1 MVEKKIILRRIQMFD
16 KEKYGKILTPLVT
29 PFKEN
34 QSVDY
39 EAAVSIAEKLI
50 ADQQADSIILSGTTG
65 EFFTMSFEE
74 RVKLFKVIKDAVG
87 NKIPLMAGVGCAST
101 IETIALA
108 KKAEEIGFEIMMVV
122 SPYYTKPTQKELYN
136 HFKKVAESVNIP
148 MMLYNIPIFTG
159 VNINP
164 ETVAKLSE
172 VENIVA
178 IKEEAELNAKQM
190 TEFINITSDD
200 FIIYC
205 GDDTMILEAFAQ
217 GGDKRIGGIISGAS
231 HIIGVQLRKMINMFL
246 NGKVEEAA
254 KIQQKY
260 LPLFRIMGQNGRTNP
275 ASLLK
280 EAMKMLGYNA
290 GIPRLPL
297 SPGTEEEIA
306 EVKRVMKKLEI
317 I

>member
-1 MVEKKIILRRIQMFD
+1 MFD

-29 PFKEN
+29 PFKED

-50 ADQQADSIILSGTTG
+50 ADQQADSIILTGTTG

-108 KKAEEIGFEIMMVV
+108 KKAQELGFEIMMVV

-136 HFKKVAESVNIP
+136 HFKKVAESVNIQ

-172 VENIVA
+172 IENIVA
-178 IKEEAELNAKQM
+178 VKEEAELNPKQM
-190 TEFINITSDD
+190 TEFINATPDD

-205 GDDTMILEAFAQ
+205 GDDPMILEAYAQ
-217 GGDKRIGGIISGAS
+217 GGTERIGGIVSGGS
-231 HIIGVQLRKMINMFL
+231 HIIGVQLRKMIEMF
-246 NGKVEEAA
+246 NQGNIQEAA
-254 KIQQKY
+254 KMQQKY

-275 ASLLK
+275 VSLIK
-280 EAMKMLGYNA
+280 EAMKMVGYNA

-297 SPGTEEEIA
+297 TPGTEEEIA
-306 EVKRVMKKLEI
+306 EVRKVMEKLQLV
-317 I
+317 

>member
-1 MVEKKIILRRIQMFD
+1 MFD

-29 PFKEN
+29 PFKED

-39 EAAVSIAEKLI
+39 AAAVSIAEKLI
-50 ADQQADSIILSGTTG
+50 ADQQADSIILTGTTG

-101 IETIALA
+101 IETVALA
-108 KKAEEIGFEIMMVV
+108 KKAEELGFEIMMVV

-136 HFKKVAESVNIP
+136 HFKKVAESVNIQ

-172 VENIVA
+172 IENIIAV
-178 IKEEAELNAKQM
+178 KEEAELNPKQM
-190 TEFINITSDD
+190 TEFINATPDD

-205 GDDTMILEAFAQ
+205 GDDPMILEAFAQ
-217 GGDKRIGGIISGAS
+217 GGTERIGGIVSGGS
-231 HIIGVQLRKMINMFL
+231 HIIGVQLRKMIEMF
-246 NGKVEEAA
+246 NKGNIQEAA
-254 KIQQKY
+254 KMQQKY

-275 ASLLK
+275 VSLIK
-280 EAMKMLGYNA
+280 EAMKMVGYNA

-297 SPGTEEEIA
+297 TPGTEEEIV
-306 EVKRVMKKLEI
+306 EVRKVMEELKI

>member
-1 MVEKKIILRRIQMFD
+1 MFD
-16 KEKYGKILTPLVT
+16 KEKYGKVLTPLVT
-29 PFKEN
+29 PFKED

-39 EAAVSIAEKLI
+39 AAAVSIAEKLI
-50 ADQQADSIILSGTTG
+50 EDNMADSIILTGTTG

-101 IETIALA
+101 IETVALA
-108 KKAEEIGFEIMMVV
+108 KKAEELGFEIMMVV

-136 HFKKVAESVNIP
+136 HFKKVAESVNIQ

-172 VENIVA
+172 IENIIAV
-178 IKEEAELNAKQM
+178 KEEAELNPKQM

-205 GDDTMILEAFAQ
+205 GDDTMVLEAFAQ
-217 GGDKRIGGIISGAS
+217 GGSKRIGGIISGAS
-231 HIIGVQLRKMINMFL
+231 HIMGVQLRNMIEMFL
-246 NGKVEEAA
+246 KGNIQEAA
-254 KIQQKY
+254 KMQQKY

-290 GIPRLPL
+290 GMPRLPL
-297 SPGTEEEIA
+297 TPGTEEEIA
-306 EVKRVMKKLEI
+306 EVRRVMKKVEI

>member
-1 MVEKKIILRRIQMFD
+1 MFD

-29 PFKEN
+29 PFKED

-39 EAAVSIAEKLI
+39 AAAVSIAEKLI
-50 ADQQADSIILSGTTG
+50 EDNMADSIILTGTTG

-101 IETIALA
+101 IETVALA
-108 KKAEEIGFEIMMVV
+108 KKAEELGFEIMMVV

-136 HFKKVAESVNIP
+136 HFKKVAESVNIQ

-164 ETVAKLSE
+164 ETVARLSE
-172 VENIVA
+172 IENIIAV
-178 IKEEAELNAKQM
+178 KEEAELNPKQM

-217 GGDKRIGGIISGAS
+217 GGTERIGGIVSGGS
-231 HIIGVQLRKMINMFL
+231 HIVGVQLRKMIETFNKG
-246 NGKVEEAA
+246 NIQEAA
-254 KIQQKY
+254 KMQQKY

-280 EAMKMLGYNA
+280 EAMKMVGYNA

-297 SPGTEEEIA
+297 TPGTEEEIA
-306 EVKRVMKKLEI
+306 EVGKVMKKLNI

>member
-1 MVEKKIILRRIQMFD
+1 MFD
-16 KEKYGKILTPLVT
+16 KEKYGKILVPMVT
-29 PFKEN
+29 PFKEDQN
-34 QSVDY
+34 VDY
-39 EAAVSIAEKLI
+39 EAAVDIAEKLI
-50 ADQQADSIILSGTTG
+50 DDNKADTIILSGTTG

-74 RVKLFKVIKDAVG
+74 RVKLFQVIKDAVG

-101 IETIALA
+101 LETMALA

-122 SPYYTKPTQKELYN
+122 SPYYSKPTQKELYH
-136 HFKKVAESVNIP
+136 HFKKVAESVKIP

-159 VNINP
+159 VNVNP
-164 ETVAKLSE
+164 ETVAQLSKI
-172 VENIVA
+172 ENIIA
-178 IKEEAELNAKQM
+178 IKEEAELNPKQM
-190 TEFINITSDD
+190 TEFINITPED

-217 GGDKRIGGIISGAS
+217 GGAKRIGGIISGAS
-231 HIIGVQLRKMINMFL
+231 HLIGVQLRDMINLFL
-246 NGKVEEAA
+246 KGEVEEAA

-260 LPLFRIMGQNGRTNP
+260 LPLFRAMGQNGRTNP
-275 ASLLK
+275 CSLLK
-280 EAMKMLGYNA
+280 EAMKMLGYHA

-306 EVKRVMKKLEI
+306 EIKRVMKQVEI

>member
-1 MVEKKIILRRIQMFD
+1 MFD

-29 PFKEN
+29 PFKED

-50 ADQQADSIILSGTTG
+50 ADQQADSIILTGTTG

-101 IETIALA
+101 IETMALA
-108 KKAEEIGFEIMMVV
+108 KKAQELGFAIMMVV

-136 HFKKVAESVNIP
+136 HFKKVAESVNIQ

-172 VENIVA
+172 IENIVA
-178 IKEEAELNAKQM
+178 VKEEAELNPKQM
-190 TEFINITSDD
+190 TEFINITPDD

-205 GDDTMILEAFAQ
+205 GDDPMILEAFAQ
-217 GGDKRIGGIISGAS
+217 GGTERIGGIVSGGS
-231 HIIGVQLRKMINMFL
+231 HIIGVQLRKMIEMF
-246 NGKVEEAA
+246 NQGNIQEAA
-254 KIQQKY
+254 KMQQKY

-275 ASLLK
+275 VSLIK
-280 EAMKMLGYNA
+280 EAMKMVGYNA

-297 SPGTEEEIA
+297 TPGTEEEIA
-306 EVKRVMKKLEI
+306 EVRKVMEKLQLV
-317 I
+317 

>member
-1 MVEKKIILRRIQMFD
+1 MFD

-29 PFKEN
+29 PFKED

-50 ADQQADSIILSGTTG
+50 ADQQADSIILTGTTG

-108 KKAEEIGFEIMMVV
+108 KKAQEIGFEIMMVV

-136 HFKKVAESVNIP
+136 HFKKVAESVNIQ

-164 ETVAKLSE
+164 ETVAQLSE
-172 VENIVA
+172 IENIVA
-178 IKEEAELNAKQM
+178 VKEEAELNPKQM
-190 TEFINITSDD
+190 TEFINITPDD
-200 FIIYC
+200 FMIYC
-205 GDDTMILEAFAQ
+205 GDDPMILEAFAQ
-217 GGDKRIGGIISGAS
+217 GGTERIGGIVSGGA
-231 HIIGVQLRKMINMFL
+231 HIIGAQLRNMINMFL
-246 NGKVEEAA
+246 NGKVGEAA
-254 KIQQKY
+254 KMQQKY

-275 ASLLK
+275 VSLIK
-280 EAMKMLGYNA
+280 EAMKMVGYNA

-297 SPGTEEEIA
+297 TPGTEEEIA
-306 EVKRVMKKLEI
+306 EVRKVMKKLQLV
-317 I
+317 

>member
-1 MVEKKIILRRIQMFD
+1 MFD
-16 KEKYGKILTPLVT
+16 KEKYGKILIPLVT
-29 PFKEN
+29 PFKED

-50 ADQQADSIILSGTTG
+50 EDNMADSIILSGTTG

-74 RVKLFKVIKDAVG
+74 RVKMFKVIKETVEK
-87 NKIPLMAGVGCAST
+87 KIPLMAGVGCAST

-136 HFKKVAESVNIP
+136 HFKKVAESVNIQ

-159 VNINP
+159 VNIDP
-164 ETVAKLSE
+164 ETVAKLSQI
-172 VENIVA
+172 ENIVA
-178 IKEEAELNAKQM
+178 IKEEAELNPKQM
-190 TEFINITSDD
+190 TAFINVTPDD

-217 GGDKRIGGIISGAS
+217 GGAKRIGGIISGAS
-231 HIIGVQLRKMINMFL
+231 HIIGVQLRDMIEMFL
-246 NGKVEEAA
+246 SGKVEEAA
-254 KIQQKY
+254 EIQQKF

-275 ASLLK
+275 CSLLK
-280 EAMKMLGYNA
+280 EAMKMVGYNA

-297 SPGTEEEIA
+297 TPGTEEEIA
-306 EVKRVMKKLEI
+306 EVRRVMKGLEI

>member
-1 MVEKKIILRRIQMFD
+1 MFD
-16 KEKYGKILTPLVT
+16 KEKYGKILTPMVT
-29 PFKEN
+29 PFKED

-39 EAAVSIAEKLI
+39 GAAVSIAEKLI
-50 ADQQADSIILSGTTG
+50 ADQQADSIILTGTTG

-136 HFKKVAESVNIP
+136 HFKKVAESVNIQ

-172 VENIVA
+172 IENIVA
-178 IKEEAELNAKQM
+178 VKEEAELNPKQM
-190 TEFINITSDD
+190 TEFINITPDD

-205 GDDTMILEAFAQ
+205 GDDPMILEAFAQ
-217 GGDKRIGGIISGAS
+217 GGTERIGGIVSGGS
-231 HIIGVQLRKMINMFL
+231 HIIGVHLRKMIEMF
-246 NGKVEEAA
+246 NQGNIQEAA
-254 KIQQKY
+254 KMQQKY

-275 ASLLK
+275 VSLIK
-280 EAMKMLGYNA
+280 EAMKMVGYNA

-297 SPGTEEEIA
+297 TPGTEEEIA
-306 EVKRVMKKLEI
+306 EVRRVMKKLEI

>member
-1 MVEKKIILRRIQMFD
+1 MFD

-29 PFKEN
+29 PFKED

-50 ADQQADSIILSGTTG
+50 ADQQADSIILTGTTG

-136 HFKKVAESVNIP
+136 HFKKVAESVNIQ

-172 VENIVA
+172 IENIVA
-178 IKEEAELNAKQM
+178 VKEEAELNPKQM
-190 TEFINITSDD
+190 TEFINATPDD

-205 GDDTMILEAFAQ
+205 GDDPMILEAFAQ
-217 GGDKRIGGIISGAS
+217 GGTERIGGIVSGGS
-231 HIIGVQLRKMINMFL
+231 HIIGVQLRKMIEIFNQG
-246 NGKVEEAA
+246 NIQEAA
-254 KIQQKY
+254 KMQQKY

-275 ASLLK
+275 VSLIK
-280 EAMKMLGYNA
+280 EAMKMVGYNA

-297 SPGTEEEIA
+297 SPGTEEEIV
-306 EVKRVMKKLEI
+306 EVRKVMEKLKI